1 MNNDYLS
8 RYYDNVMGNYYN
20 PYYRMYKNPIR
31 DYGPEP
37 FVVNIEHQ

>member
-8 RYYDNVMGNYYN
+8 RYYDNIMGNY
-20 PYYRMYKNPIR
+20 YYRMYKNPIR

-37 FVVNIEHQ
+37 FVVNREHQ